1 MCKVSIEVWNKYVDK
16 NNNEINAEAKD
27 GDIEV
32 DKLEINKIRKERN
45 KLKKYIKAGEDLQ
58 LYNETVGL
66 EIYKKEE
73 CINNIKEKINKEKKA
88 IYRLNRVMDLLK

>member
-1 MCKVSIEVWNKYVDK
+1 MYEDIIL
-16 NNNEINAEAKD
+16 EIIQHVKD
-27 GDIEV
+27 DIEV

-45 KLKKYIKAGEDLQ
+45 KLKKYIKVCDDLQ
-58 LYNETVGL
+58 LDNETLGL
-66 EIYKKEE
+66 EIFKKEE

>member
-1 MCKVSIEVWNKYVDK
+1 MYE
-16 NNNEINAEAKD
+16 EIILEIIQHVKD
-27 GDIEV
+27 DIEV

-58 LYNETVGL
+58 LYNETLGL
-66 EIYKKEE
+66 AIFKKEE

>member
-1 MCKVSIEVWNKYVDK
+1 MYEDIIL
-16 NNNEINAEAKD
+16 EIIQHVKD
-27 GDIEV
+27 DIEV

-45 KLKKYIKAGEDLQ
+45 KLKKYIKVGEDLQ

-66 EIYKKEE
+66 EIFKKED

>member
-1 MCKVSIEVWNKYVDK
+1 MYEDIIL
-16 NNNEINAEAKD
+16 EIIQHVKD
-27 GDIEV
+27 DIEV

-58 LYNETVGL
+58 LYNETLGL
-66 EIYKKEE
+66 EIFKKEE

-88 IYRLNRVMDLLK
+88 IYRLNKVMDLLK

>member
-1 MCKVSIEVWNKYVDK
+1 MYEDIIL
-16 NNNEINAEAKD
+16 EIIQHVKD
-27 GDIEV
+27 DIEV
-32 DKLEINKIRKERN
+32 DKLKINKIRKERN

-58 LYNETVGL
+58 LYNETLGL
-66 EIYKKEE
+66 EIFKKEE

>member
-1 MCKVSIEVWNKYVDK
+1 MYEVIIL
-16 NNNEINAEAKD
+16 EIIQHVKD
-27 GDIEV
+27 DIEV

-58 LYNETVGL
+58 LYNETLGL
-66 EIYKKEE
+66 EIFKKEE

>member
-1 MCKVSIEVWNKYVDK
+1 MYEDIIL
-16 NNNEINAEAKD
+16 EIIQHVKD
-27 GDIEV
+27 DIEV

-58 LYNETVGL
+58 LYNETLGL
-66 EIYKKEE
+66 EIFKKEE
-73 CINNIKEKINKEKKA
+73 CINNIKETINKEKKA

>member
-1 MCKVSIEVWNKYVDK
+1 MYEDIIIEIIQHV
-16 NNNEINAEAKD
+16 KD
-27 GDIEV
+27 DIEV

-58 LYNETVGL
+58 LYNETLGL
-66 EIYKKEE
+66 EIFKKEE

>member
-1 MCKVSIEVWNKYVDK
+1 MYEVKILEIIK
-16 NNNEINAEAKD
+16 NVKD
-27 GDIEV
+27 DIEF
-32 DKLEINKIRKERN
+32 NKSEMSRIRKERN

-73 CINNIKEKINKEKKA
+73 CINNIKERINKEKKA
-88 IYRLNRVMDLLK
+88 IYRLYKAMDLLK

>member
-1 MCKVSIEVWNKYVDK
+1 MYEDIIL
-16 NNNEINAEAKD
+16 EIIQHVKD
-27 GDIEV
+27 DIED

-58 LYNETVGL
+58 LYNETLGL
-66 EIYKKEE
+66 EIFKKEE

-88 IYRLNRVMDLLK
+88 IYRLNKAIDLLK

>member
-1 MCKVSIEVWNKYVDK
+1 MYEDIIL
-16 NNNEINAEAKD
+16 EIIQHIKD
-27 GDIEV
+27 DIEV

-58 LYNETVGL
+58 LYNETLGL
-66 EIYKKEE
+66 EIFKKEE

-88 IYRLNRVMDLLK
+88 IYRLNKVMDLLK

>member
-1 MCKVSIEVWNKYVDK
+1 MYEEKIKEIIQLIKIEIDYDK
-16 NNNEINAEAKD
+16 SDLNR
-27 GDIEV
+27 
-32 DKLEINKIRKERN
+32 IRKEKN

-66 EIYKKEE
+66 EIIKKEE

-88 IYRLNRVMDLLK
+88 IYRLNKVIELLK

>member
-1 MCKVSIEVWNKYVDK
+1 MYE
-16 NNNEINAEAKD
+16 EIILEIIQHVKD
-27 GDIEV
+27 DIEV

-58 LYNETVGL
+58 LYNETLGL
-66 EIYKKEE
+66 EIFKKEE

-88 IYRLNRVMDLLK
+88 IYRLNKVMELLK

>member
-1 MCKVSIEVWNKYVDK
+1 MYEDK
-16 NNNEINAEAKD
+16 I
-27 GDIEV
+27 
-32 DKLEINKIRKERN
+32 LEIIKNVKDNIEFDKSEMSRIRKERN

-58 LYNETVGL
+58 LYNETLGL
-66 EIYKKEE
+66 EIFKKEE

>member
-1 MCKVSIEVWNKYVDK
+1 MYEDIIL
-16 NNNEINAEAKD
+16 EIIQHVKD
-27 GDIEV
+27 DIEV

-58 LYNETVGL
+58 LYNETLGL
-66 EIYKKEE
+66 EIFKKEE

-88 IYRLNRVMDLLK
+88 IYRLNKAMDLLK

>member
-1 MCKVSIEVWNKYVDK
+1 MYEDIIL
-16 NNNEINAEAKD
+16 EIIQHVKD
-27 GDIEV
+27 DIEV

-66 EIYKKEE
+66 EIYKKED

-88 IYRLNRVMDLLK
+88 IYRLYKAIELLK

>member
-1 MCKVSIEVWNKYVDK
+1 MYE
-16 NNNEINAEAKD
+16 EIILEIIQHVKD
-27 GDIEV
+27 DIEV

-58 LYNETVGL
+58 LYNETLGL
-66 EIYKKEE
+66 EIFKKEE

>member
-1 MCKVSIEVWNKYVDK
+1 MYE
-16 NNNEINAEAKD
+16 
-27 GDIEV
+27 DII
-32 DKLEINKIRKERN
+32 LEIIKNVKDNIEFNKSEMSRIRKERN

-58 LYNETVGL
+58 LYNETLGL

-88 IYRLNRVMDLLK
+88 IYRLNKAIDLLK

>member
-1 MCKVSIEVWNKYVDK
+1 MYEDIILKIIQHV
-16 NNNEINAEAKD
+16 KD
-27 GDIEV
+27 DIEV

-45 KLKKYIKAGEDLQ
+45 KLKKYIKVGEDLQ
-58 LYNETVGL
+58 LYNETLGL
-66 EIYKKEE
+66 EIFKKEE

>member
-1 MCKVSIEVWNKYVDK
+1 MYEDK
-16 NNNEINAEAKD
+16 ILEIIQHVKD
-27 GDIEV
+27 DIEV

-58 LYNETVGL
+58 LYNETLGL
-66 EIYKKEE
+66 EIFKKEE

>member
-1 MCKVSIEVWNKYVDK
+1 MYEDIIL
-16 NNNEINAEAKD
+16 EIIQHVKD
-27 GDIEV
+27 DIEV

-66 EIYKKEE
+66 EIFKKED
-73 CINNIKEKINKEKKA
+73 CINSIKEKINKEKKA
-88 IYRLNRVMDLLK
+88 IYRLYKAIDLLK

>member
-1 MCKVSIEVWNKYVDK
+1 MYEDIIL
-16 NNNEINAEAKD
+16 EIIQHVKD
-27 GDIEV
+27 DIEV

-58 LYNETVGL
+58 LYNETLGL
-66 EIYKKEE
+66 EIFKKEE
-73 CINNIKEKINKEKKA
+73 CLNNIKETINKEKKA

>member
-1 MCKVSIEVWNKYVDK
+1 MYEDIIL
-16 NNNEINAEAKD
+16 EIIQHVKD
-27 GDIEV
+27 DIKV

-58 LYNETVGL
+58 LYNETLGL
-66 EIYKKEE
+66 EIFKKEE

>member
-1 MCKVSIEVWNKYVDK
+1 MYEVKILEIIK
-16 NNNEINAEAKD
+16 NIKN
-27 GDIEV
+27 DIEV

-58 LYNETVGL
+58 LYNETLGL
-66 EIYKKEE
+66 EIFKKEE

-88 IYRLNRVMDLLK
+88 IYRLNRVIDLLK

>member
-1 MCKVSIEVWNKYVDK
+1 MYEDIIL
-16 NNNEINAEAKD
+16 EIIQHVKD
-27 GDIEV
+27 DIEV

-45 KLKKYIKAGEDLQ
+45 KLKKYIKVGEDLQ